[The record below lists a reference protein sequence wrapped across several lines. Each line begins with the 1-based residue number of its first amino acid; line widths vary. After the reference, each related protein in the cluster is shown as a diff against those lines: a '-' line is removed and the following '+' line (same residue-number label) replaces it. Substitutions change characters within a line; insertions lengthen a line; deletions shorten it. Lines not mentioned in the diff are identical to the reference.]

1 MSQKF
6 IEGRIVGR
14 KDHTST
20 LFSLQFEAPL
30 AGFIAGQY
38 CQVGLKL
45 PVGGEPASGA
55 SNCSENNVRV

>member
-45 PVGGEPASGA
+45 PVGGEPDSAPDSIA
-55 SNCSENNVRV
+55 PR